1 MITIYTNEEYSKS
14 YTELLE
20 ILKYFSKS
28 DLIKIPQNILK
39 RYIKDRDINHNFSYN
54 PELDIDKQNIS
65 KLTQILLANLYIKY
79 FADENERQCIENK
92 DLEELAELEKK
103 NQEEYN
109 IETIFNQ
116 RKEKSIID
124 ASINNSTTDIT
135 SLTVIPDK
143 ENIFK
148 RIFNK
153 IKHILKLT

>member
-28 DLIKIPQNILK
+28 DLIKIPKNIIK
-39 RYIKDRDINHNFSYN
+39 RYIKDRDTTYSFQYN
-54 PELDIDKQNIS
+54 PELDLEQQNVS
-65 KLTQILLANLYIKY
+65 KLTQILIANLYIKY
-79 FADENERQCIENK
+79 FADESEKQFIKNK
-92 DLEELAELEKK
+92 DLEDLAELEKR

-116 RKEKSIID
+116 RKEKSIINNS
-124 ASINNSTTDIT
+124 ANNSTTDIT
-135 SLTVIPDK
+135 SLAVIPDK

-148 RIFNK
+148 RIFYK
-153 IKHILKLT
+153 IKSWFNLT